1 MQLEWE
7 AFVNVNKSCE
17 ATEQFCTVRF
27 YWIFV
32 DHCSYCM
39 FSVHR
44 YSSRKRF
51 CCQVS
56 LGLSRGFFNML
67 SNMWIPLGLGVVL
80 SFLIIWPQNAFFFFF
95 EKHFIRTVYHGAHC
109 FLISSAVTS
118 VCSGLIII
126 ISTNLNLHSPFESH
140 VGSQIEIPS
149 IRLGIA
155 GSVIILSVIIQ
166 VISLKYSVVS

>member
-17 ATEQFCTVRF
+17 ATEQFCTVKF

-56 LGLSRGFFNML
+56 LGLSRGFFLYAIRYMDSPGFRCSTQFFNNLTTECFFFWEAFHKDCLSWGTLLSYILCCHLSLLWFNHHNIYQLELAHSLWVPHGL
-67 SNMWIPLGLGVVL
+67 SNWD
-80 SFLIIWPQNAFFFFF
+80 S
-95 EKHFIRTVYHGAHC
+95 
-109 FLISSAVTS
+109 
-118 VCSGLIII
+118 
-126 ISTNLNLHSPFESH
+126 LN
-140 VGSQIEIPS
+140 
-149 IRLGIA
+149 
-155 GSVIILSVIIQ
+155 
-166 VISLKYSVVS
+166 

>member
-1 MQLEWE
+1 
-7 AFVNVNKSCE
+7 
-17 ATEQFCTVRF
+17 
-27 YWIFV
+27 
-32 DHCSYCM
+32 M

-56 LGLSRGFFNML
+56 LGLSRGFFLYAIRYMD
-67 SNMWIPLGLGVVL
+67 SPGFRC
-80 SFLIIWPQNAFFFFF
+80 STQFFNNLTTECFFF

-118 VCSGLIII
+118 VCCGLIII
-126 ISTNLNLHSPFESH
+126 ISTNLNLHIPFESH
-140 VGSQIEIPS
+140 MGSQIEIPS
-149 IRLGIA
+149 IKLGIA
-155 GSVIILSVIIQ
+155 GSVIILSIIIQ